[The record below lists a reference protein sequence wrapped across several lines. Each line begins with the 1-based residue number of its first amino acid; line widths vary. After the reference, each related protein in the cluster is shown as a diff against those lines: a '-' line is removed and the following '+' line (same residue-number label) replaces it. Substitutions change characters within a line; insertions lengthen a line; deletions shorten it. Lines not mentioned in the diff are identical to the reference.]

1 VNESRTKLLLAVLG
15 VLVLF
20 VAWHYLGPSGG
31 MINTGP
37 DAAGTAGTAG
47 SPSTGGS
54 EEDDPATATLGRI
67 PGAGRPV
74 KPPVEEILDLKVA
87 DLQPQKHEYQV
98 GRDPWHFVDPPPPLP
113 PPQPQPRP
121 LTADELRAQ
130 REAEALLRQQQEEAA
145 RRAAEEAA
153 RPKPPVFSLKYLG
166 RFGPADRP
174 IAVFTDGN
182 DILNVQQGEV
192 IQGKFLL
199 SQVGL
204 ESVEIRFVDFP
215 NEPAQRLPIGR

>member
-1 VNESRTKLLLAVLG
+1 MNESRTKLLLAVLG
-15 VLVLF
+15 VLLLF

-31 MINTGP
+31 MVNTANTANTAPG
-37 DAAGTAGTAG
+37 AATRPSG
-47 SPSTGGS
+47 SIDD
-54 EEDDPATATLGRI
+54 EDPGTATLGRI

-98 GRDPWHFVDPPPPLP
+98 GRDPWHFVDPPPPPP
-113 PPQPQPRP
+113 PPQPQPRK
-121 LTADELRAQ
+121 LTPEEIEAQ
-130 REAEALLRQQQEEAA
+130 RKLQELLLQQQRDAA
-145 RRAAEEAA
+145 SRAAADAA

-166 RFGPADRP
+166 RFGPPNRP

>member
-1 VNESRTKLLLAVLG
+1 MNESRTKLLLTVLG

-31 MINTGP
+31 MINTAP
-37 DAAGTAGTAG
+37 VG
-47 SPSTGGS
+47 SPGTGGS

-67 PGAGRPV
+67 PGAGRPPAR
-74 KPPVEEILDLKVA
+74 PPVEEILDLKVA

-98 GRDPWHFVDPPPPLP
+98 GRDPWHFVDPPPPQP
-113 PPQPQPRP
+113 PPQPPPRP
-121 LTADELRAQ
+121 LTAEELRAQ
-130 REAEALLRQQQEEAA
+130 REAADLLRQQQEEAA
-145 RRAAEEAA
+145 RRAAAEAA

-166 RFGPADRP
+166 RFGPVDRP
-174 IAVFTDGN
+174 IAVFTDGK